1 MAADY
6 YSALIRVVSN
16 LEGNTPQARQNLYD
30 HARSTIVGQLRRR
43 NPHTSAQEI
52 TEERAALEIAIERVE
67 ADSVSNQIDMPLP
80 HSEDVGTRVGQLNKA
95 EEAVE
100 ATPAVPV
107 KSPSPPP
114 GFDMAAMPE
123 RLGTM
128 LIGIAVAVSLLVF
141 AGLMYVTR
149 R

>member
-16 LEGNTPQARQNLYD
+16 LESNTPQARQNLYH
-30 HARSTIVGQLRRR
+30 HARSNIVGQLRRR
-43 NPHTSAQEI
+43 NLHASAQEI
-52 TEERAALEIAIERVE
+52 TEECAALEIAIERVE

-80 HSEDVGTRVGQLNKA
+80 HSEDVGTRAGPLNKA

-107 KSPSPPP
+107 NSPSSSPP

-128 LIGIAVAVSLLVF
+128 LIGIAVAVAFL
-141 AGLMYVTR
+141 
-149 R
+149 